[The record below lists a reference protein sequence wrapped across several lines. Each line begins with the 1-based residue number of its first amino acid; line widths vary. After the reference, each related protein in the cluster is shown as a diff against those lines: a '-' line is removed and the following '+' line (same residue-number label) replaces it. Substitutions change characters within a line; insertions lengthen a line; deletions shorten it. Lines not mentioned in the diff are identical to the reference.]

1 MTRTHCWRNICHV
14 NFAFGSTWPHFRFRT
29 LHQALVVIEN
39 QSRQNCLLFFSFTG
53 SYSTHHHSEFL
64 CMSYH
69 VLRINCKIRFWIL
82 LVSLISP
89 HKNEISHSSFKKWK
103 FFFWCASLFSKHN
116 IIQTSSSFYAGYGP
130 ENHKNEGMW
139 VVIFPKT

>member
-1 MTRTHCWRNICHV
+1 MTRALLKKYLSCKLCIRFHV
-14 NFAFGSTWPHFRFRT
+14 TTFRFRT
-29 LHQALVVIEN
+29 TCYRKSKQTKLPVIF
-39 QSRQNCLLFFSFTG
+39 QFYRKLFNTSSFRI
-53 SYSTHHHSEFL
+53 S
-64 CMSYH
+64 MSYH

>member
-1 MTRTHCWRNICHV
+1 MQMTVVHMTNWHVFSLMCKKSKWLEHCWRNICHV

-69 VLRINCKIRFWIL
+69 VPRINCKIRFWIL
-82 LVSLISP
+82 LVSLIFS
-89 HKNEISHSSFKKWK
+89 HKNEMSHSSFKNG
-103 FFFWCASLFSKHN
+103 SFSFDVLHSSVN
-116 IIQTSSSFYAGYGP
+116 II
-130 ENHKNEGMW
+130 
-139 VVIFPKT
+139 

>member
-1 MTRTHCWRNICHV
+1 MTRALLKKYLSCKLCIRFHV
-14 NFAFGSTWPHFRFRT
+14 TTFRFRT
-29 LHQALVVIEN
+29 TSSTSCYRKSKQTKLPLIFQFY
-39 QSRQNCLLFFSFTG
+39 RKLFNTSSFRI
-53 SYSTHHHSEFL
+53 S
-64 CMSYH
+64 MSYH